1 MLPYLCWIYHS
12 QKMLLKR
19 EQIEKQEEKMLAPYA
34 VRSISSQGREYKE
47 NEDAYRTCFQRD
59 RDRVI
64 HSKAFRRLKG
74 KTQVFI
80 AHYGDHYRSRLTH
93 TMEVAQLSRD
103 LARMLGLNEDL
114 AETIALAHDLGHTP
128 FGHAGQDT
136 MNELMRDYG
145 QGFEHNEQSRRVVE
159 FLEEKSTDYRGLNL
173 TFEVRDGLIKH
184 RTPFDQPVALDVH
197 MPSLEAQIVNVADE
211 IAYLNHDIDDGLRA
225 GILKR
230 EELNRLAIWKKV
242 QANVDQTLPPPFLIS
257 AMISCLIGLMI
268 GDLAHNTDQLIEAS
282 GVDDSDSVCNHPKSL
297 AGFSNDFKKECD
309 ELKDFLYERFYRSN
323 GVADYNIKGQ
333 NVIRFLFKKLMAN
346 FQLLPEKIRK
356 NPHGEETHV
365 LVKDYIAGMTDQ
377 FALDLYDE
385 LQ

>member
-1 MLPYLCWIYHS
+1 
-12 QKMLLKR
+12 MLLTR
-19 EQIEKQEEKMLAPYA
+19 ESFETRENKILAPYA
-34 VRSISSQGREYKE
+34 VRSAESHGREFKE
-47 NEDAYRTCFQRD
+47 PEDPYRTCFQRD

-103 LARMLGLNEDL
+103 LARMLNLNEDL

-136 MNELMRDYG
+136 VNELMREYG
-145 QGFEHNEQSRRVVE
+145 QSFEHNEQSRRVVE
-159 FLEEKSTDYRGLNL
+159 YLEEKSADYRGLNL

-184 RTPFDQPVALDVH
+184 RTSFDQPVSLDVH
-197 MPSLEAQIVNVADE
+197 MPSLEAQIVNMADE

-225 GILKR
+225 GILKK
-230 EELNRLAIWKKV
+230 EALNDLAIWKKT
-242 QANVDQTLPPPFLIS
+242 QTNVNQTLPQPFLIS
-257 AMISCLIGLMI
+257 AMISSLIGLMI
-268 GDLAHNTDQLIEAS
+268 HDLADNTDHLIAS
-282 GVDDSDSVCNHPKSL
+282 AGISDLESVYSHSKPLST
-297 AGFSNDFKKECD
+297 FSEGFKKECA
-309 ELKDFLYERFYRSN
+309 ELKDFLYEYFYRSN

-333 NVIRFLFKKLMAN
+333 NIIRFLFKKLMSN
-346 FQLLPEKIRK
+346 FQLLPEKIRQ
-356 NPHGEETHV
+356 NPYGEESHV

-377 FALDLYDE
+377 FALDLYDQ
-385 LQ
+385 LTK